1 MIQRIMILFFSRP
14 TDRARRAIAIGLLTS
29 CALLPAPVFA
39 QDRVSQPVVQSTG
52 APLSAEES
60 ARAESQRQLTEAL
73 GFIAAD
79 GSNWFA
85 LSQAGRA
92 ALALGDARA
101 AVGFL
106 ARAEA
111 LSPRDPVI
119 KAALG
124 AAMVQL
130 EDPQQAMRYFEAA
143 IAAGGLDRA
152 YLGDRGLAFDLLGDQ
167 RRAQADYAVAA
178 VSHPSAELTR
188 RHAISLGISG
198 QPDEAIRMLAPLLR
212 AQDRAAWRSR
222 AMIVAMNGRPDE
234 ARQIARTTMPPQ
246 LAEALDPYFALM
258 DRLTPDQLAAAS
270 HFGRFPTYDALRGQP
285 SRANAARVA
294 AATTT
299 APEQASTR
307 NRDRASRSRDR
318 DRNRNSN
325 SRTSRRAPTASPA
338 PTPVRVAVVPRREEP
353 SVPAAS
359 SAPPPRVAPP
369 PAAPTI
375 RPPVQQVASAPV
387 PTTSVPAA
395 APAPAAP
402 VASGSVP
409 ASIIVRRTASGQ
421 VAGPPDTEP
430 QYAAAAPSTA
440 VASASVPPDVTYY
453 PTAAEPA
460 AEQVATLAPVPQ
472 SDPPPAAAP
481 PPVPTTQLAGWS
493 LDSVIGSIEIPDSEL
508 AASANALSLAE
519 MDAIAAERR
528 AAQAAE
534 AEARAAARATAR
546 AEARTAA
553 AAEAEARRR
562 EEARVA
568 AEAEATRRRSPA
580 RFWVQVATGSS
591 TSALAFD
598 CRRLAREYAASF
610 RGQSCATA
618 AWNRTNR
625 LVVGPFR
632 TMAAAREWERAYKAA
647 GGDGFAWASDAGEEV
662 TPVGR
667 GR

>member
-1 MIQRIMILFFSRP
+1 MIQRIMILSFPRP
-14 TDRARRAIAIGLLTS
+14 TDRARRAIAAGLLAT
-29 CALLPAPVFA
+29 CATLPMPLFA
-39 QDRVSQPVVQSTG
+39 QDMVSQPVVQS
-52 APLSAEES
+52 SANPVDPEEL
-60 ARAESQRQLTEAL
+60 ARAASQRQLTEAL

-101 AVGFL
+101 AIGFL

-111 LSPRDPVI
+111 LAPRDPVI

-178 VSHPSAELTR
+178 QSNPSAELTR

-234 ARQIARTTMPPQ
+234 ARQIARTTMPGQ

-270 HFGRFPTYDALRGQP
+270 HFGRFPTYDTLRGQP
-285 SRANAARVA
+285 SRANAVRVA

-299 APEQASTR
+299 AAPEPASARGRDRTSR
-307 NRDRASRSRDR
+307 NRDRSS
-318 DRNRNSN
+318 NRN
-325 SRTSRRAPTASPA
+325 SRRAPTASPA
-338 PTPVRVAVVPRREEP
+338 PRPAPAAVRVAVVPRTTEP
-353 SVPAAS
+353 NVPAAS
-359 SAPPPRVAPP
+359 SAPPPPAVMP
-369 PAAPTI
+369 PAAPVV
-375 RPPVQQVASAPV
+375 RAPAQQV
-387 PTTSVPAA
+387 AA
-395 APAPAAP
+395 APAPTTSLPPAAQTTPPTITP
-402 VASGSVP
+402 VVTATVRQTVP
-409 ASIIVRRTASGQ
+409 ALSSSPAASI
-421 VAGPPDTEP
+421 AGPPDTEP
-430 QYAAAAPSTA
+430 GFSTPVTSVAAAPVQPA
-440 VASASVPPDVTYY
+440 QQL
-453 PTAAEPA
+453 AAAPA
-460 AEQVATLAPVPQ
+460 PVATPT
-472 SDPPPAAAP
+472 AAP

-493 LDSVIGSIEIPDSEL
+493 LDSVVGSMEIPDTEL
-508 AASANALSLAE
+508 AASANALSLADL
-519 MDAIAAERR
+519 DAIAAEQRR
-528 AAQAAE
+528 AAQAA
-534 AEARAAARATAR
+534 AEARATAR
-546 AEARTAA
+546 ATERAEARTRAA
-553 AAEAEARRR
+553 TEAEARRR

-632 TMAAAREWERAYKAA
+632 TMAAAREWETAYKRA

>member
-1 MIQRIMILFFSRP
+1 MIQRIMILSFPRP
-14 TDRARRAIAIGLLTS
+14 TDRARHAVAIGLLAS
-29 CALLPAPVFA
+29 CALLCAPALA
-39 QDRVSQPVVQSTG
+39 QDMVSQPVVQST
-52 APLSAEES
+52 ANPADPEEL
-60 ARAESQRQLTEAL
+60 ARAASQRQLTEAL

-79 GSNWFA
+79 GSNWYA

-178 VSHPSAELTR
+178 VSHSSAELTR

-294 AATTT
+294 AANTT
-299 APEQASTR
+299 APEPVNSR
-307 NRDRASRSRDR
+307 NRDRFSRSRDR
-318 DRNRNSN
+318 DRNRGNSN
-325 SRTSRRAPTASPA
+325 RNGRRAPTASPA
-338 PTPVRVAVVPRREEP
+338 PTPVRVAVVPRRVEP
-353 SVPAAS
+353 SVPAAN
-359 SAPPPRVAPP
+359 SAPPPSVAP
-369 PAAPTI
+369 PAAPI
-375 RPPVQQVASAPV
+375 VRPPVQQVAAAPM
-387 PTTSVPAA
+387 PTSSVP
-395 APAPAAP
+395 PPAATT
-402 VASGSVP
+402 VAPGSVP
-409 ASIIVRRTASGQ
+409 ASITVRSTATGP
-421 VAGPPDTEP
+421 VAGPPDTER
-430 QYAAAAPSTA
+430 QYASAAPSAA
-440 VASASVPPDVTYY
+440 VATASPQPDVIYY
-453 PTAAEPA
+453 PDPAALAEPVV
-460 AEQVATLAPVPQ
+460 QQLATLAPVPQ
-472 SDPPPAAAP
+472 SDPTPAAAP
-481 PPVPTTQLAGWS
+481 PSVPTTQLAGWS

-519 MDAIAAERR
+519 MDAIVTEQRR
-528 AAQAAE
+528 AAQAA
-534 AEARAAARATAR
+534 AEARAAARADAR
-546 AEARTAA
+546 TEARTRA

-598 CRRLAREYAASF
+598 CRRLARDYAASF

-632 TMAAAREWERAYKAA
+632 TMAAAREWETAYKRA

>member
-1 MIQRIMILFFSRP
+1 MAL
-14 TDRARRAIAIGLLTS
+14 GLLAS
-29 CALLPAPVFA
+29 CAQLPSPLFA
-39 QDRVSQPVVQSTG
+39 QDRVSQPVIQSTG

-178 VSHPSAELTR
+178 QSNPSAELTR

-198 QPDEAIRMLAPLLR
+198 QPDEAIRMLGPLLR

-270 HFGRFPTYDALRGQP
+270 HFGRFPTYDALRTQP

-299 APEQASTR
+299 APEPATAR
-307 NRDRASRSRDR
+307 GRDRSSRSRDR
-318 DRNRNSN
+318 DRNRSSSN
-325 SRTSRRAPTASPA
+325 RTSRRAPTASPA
-338 PTPVRVAVVPRREEP
+338 PTPVRIAVVPRREEP

-359 SAPPPRVAPP
+359 SAPPP
-369 PAAPTI
+369 PAASTL
-375 RPPVQQVASAPV
+375 RPPVQQVAAAPM
-387 PTTSVPAA
+387 PTTSVSAA
-395 APAPAAP
+395 APPPAAP

-430 QYAAAAPSTA
+430 QYSATTPSTA
-440 VASASVPPDVTYY
+440 VASASVPPDITYY
-453 PTAAEPA
+453 PTPAEPA
-460 AEQVATLAPVPQ
+460 AQQVATLAPVPT
-472 SDPPPAAAP
+472 SDPTPAAAP
-481 PPVPTTQLAGWS
+481 PSVPTTQLAGWS
-493 LDSVIGSIEIPDSEL
+493 LDSVIGSIEIPDTEL

-519 MDAIAAERR
+519 MDAIAAEQRR
-528 AAQAAE
+528 AAQAA
-534 AEARAAARATAR
+534 
-546 AEARTAA
+546 AEARTAARATERTQARTRA

-562 EEARVA
+562 DEARVA
-568 AEAEATRRRSPA
+568 AEAEAIRRRSPA

-591 TSALAFD
+591 VSALTFD
-598 CRRLAREYAASF
+598 CRRLARDYAASF

>member
-1 MIQRIMILFFSRP
+1 MIQRIMILPFPRP
-14 TDRARRAIAIGLLTS
+14 TDQAHRAIAIGLLAS
-29 CALLPAPVFA
+29 CALSPAPLLA
-39 QDRVSQPVVQSTG
+39 QDMVSQPVVQST
-52 APLSAEES
+52 ANPADPEEL
-60 ARAESQRQLTEAL
+60 ARAASQRQLTEAL

-111 LSPRDPVI
+111 LAPRDPVI

-285 SRANAARVA
+285 SRANAARIA

-299 APEQASTR
+299 APEPATAR
-307 NRDRASRSRDR
+307 GRDRSSRSRDR
-318 DRNRNSN
+318 DREQNSGT
-325 SRTSRRAPTASPA
+325 RTSRRAPAASPA
-338 PTPVRVAVVPRREEP
+338 PTPVRVAVVPRREET
-353 SVPAAS
+353 SVPAS
-359 SAPPPRVAPP
+359 ISAPPP
-369 PAAPTI
+369 PAAPI
-375 RPPVQQVASAPV
+375 VRPPVQQVAAAPV
-387 PTTSVPAA
+387 PTPSVPL
-395 APAPAAP
+395 PAATT
-402 VASGSVP
+402 VASGSAP
-409 ASIIVRRTASGQ
+409 ASITVRSPATGP

-430 QYAAAAPSTA
+430 QYASAAPSTA
-440 VASASVPPDVTYY
+440 VATASPQPDVIYY
-453 PTAAEPA
+453 PDPAARAEPA
-460 AEQVATLAPVPQ
+460 AEQLAALAPVPQ
-472 SDPPPAAAP
+472 PDPTPAATP

-493 LDSVIGSIEIPDSEL
+493 LDSVVGSIEIPETEL

-534 AEARAAARATAR
+534 AQARSAARAAER
-546 AEARTAA
+546 AEARTRAA
-553 AAEAEARRR
+553 TEAEARRR

-568 AEAEATRRRSPA
+568 AEAEAVRRRNPA
-580 RFWVQVATGSS
+580 RFWVQVATGSNV
-591 TSALAFD
+591 SALAFD
-598 CRRLAREYAASF
+598 CRRLSREYAASF
-610 RGQSCATA
+610 RGQSCSTA

-632 TMAAAREWERAYKAA
+632 TQAAAREWERAYKAA